1 AGARHHLVM
10 RVRSLDGVAEQ
21 HDEPDVRESR
31 GHPRRYRGVEKVV
44 RRRLA
49 GLEVVPSLSVALPGR
64 REREERAVPVDA
76 LRELL
81 VEEMRLLDPPD
92 RGIAAAR
99 AGDVRMRKQIAEE
112 RGRAAP

>member
-81 VEEMRLLDPPD
+81 VEEMQFLCPPH
-92 RGIAAAR
+92 RRVPAAGS
-99 AGDVRMRKQIAEE
+99 GDIRVREKVTEK
-112 RGRAAP
+112 